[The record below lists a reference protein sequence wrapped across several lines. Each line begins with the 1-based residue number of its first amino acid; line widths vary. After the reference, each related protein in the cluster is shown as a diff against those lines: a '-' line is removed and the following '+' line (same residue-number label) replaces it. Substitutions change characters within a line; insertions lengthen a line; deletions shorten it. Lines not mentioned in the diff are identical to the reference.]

1 VLIRRVGLNLRILES
16 LSALA
21 ETPNNLVQIV
31 RIVQKP
37 RTLNNQRH
45 QYSNQKNLFNW
56 CHQSAKRGYF
66 KFYLLIFVKKQIME
80 IIQVE
85 IKNKNAL
92 AILKSMERALM
103 IRLIK
108 QKKSTGKDLSKLKGV
123 FSPEKAK
130 ELAGLVDKSRDEWN
144 QRTI

>member
-1 VLIRRVGLNLRILES
+1 
-16 LSALA
+16 
-21 ETPNNLVQIV
+21 
-31 RIVQKP
+31 
-37 RTLNNQRH
+37 
-45 QYSNQKNLFNW
+45 
-56 CHQSAKRGYF
+56 
-66 KFYLLIFVKKQIME
+66 ME

-92 AILKSMERALM
+92 AILKGMERALM

-108 QKKSTGKDLSKLKGV
+108 QKKSTGKDLSKLKGI

-144 QRTI
+144 QRAI